1 MKRVAYSIAFLICA
15 LAAHAQEDPEYRAE
29 VGAGAAMTAYQGD
42 FSSSIFKNLQPMG
55 SLVAKYRFN
64 PRMAMA
70 LNISYG
76 KLKGSSQNAGTYYP
90 ATRDT
95 TINFSNPLVDTGLR
109 FEYNFWPYGTGKE
122 YRGAQRLTPFIFM
135 GIGMSVVKNEKSI
148 AAFNLP
154 IGAGVKYK
162 VADRLNLTLDWT
174 MHFSATDQ
182 LDGLKDPY
190 GIKSTGLF
198 KNTDCYSVLQL
209 SLTYDIWA
217 KCKICNNDRN

>member
-1 MKRVAYSIAFLICA
+1 MKNILYSIVFLLCA
-15 LAAHAQEDPEYRAE
+15 TVAQAQDDPEYRAE
-29 VGAGAAMTAYQGD
+29 IGAGVAMTAYQGD
-42 FSSSIFKNLQPMG
+42 LSNSLFKNLQPMG

-64 PRMAMA
+64 PRMA
-70 LNISYG
+70 LGFNLSYG
-76 KLKGSSQNAGTYYP
+76 QLKGTSANAGTYYP
-90 ATRDT
+90 ATKDT
-95 TINFSNPLVDTGLR
+95 TITFSNPLVDTALR

-135 GIGMSVVKNEKSI
+135 GLGVAVVKNEKTT

-190 GIKSTGLF
+190 GIKSSGFF
-198 KNTDCYSVLQL
+198 KNTDCYSVVQL
-209 SLTYDIWA
+209 ALTYDIWA
-217 KCKICNNDRN
+217 KCKICNNDR